1 MRAALFA
8 AAVCSVA
15 SMRLVNEASPDV
27 SPQSGGGDDGKNEED
42 DHVRARQI
50 GLVNRFRWQLA
61 IPEYL
66 ADRFLERR
74 ADVLHRKRPKAWCG
88 NSDWR
93 LYLILYLVVDHVTFP
108 PVTGLPVGCPP
119 WVGDRSPDG

>member
-27 SPQSGGGDDGKNEED
+27 SPQSGGGDDGENEED
-42 DHVRARQI
+42 DHVRARQV

-61 IPEYL
+61 IPENL
-66 ADRFLERR
+66 ADRVLEPAR
-74 ADVLHRKRPKAWCG
+74 AFSIASRVVGQAVVPCG
-88 NSDWR
+88 WS
-93 LYLILYLVVDHVTFP
+93 
-108 PVTGLPVGCPP
+108 GGCT
-119 WVGDRSPDG
+119 SCCTCS